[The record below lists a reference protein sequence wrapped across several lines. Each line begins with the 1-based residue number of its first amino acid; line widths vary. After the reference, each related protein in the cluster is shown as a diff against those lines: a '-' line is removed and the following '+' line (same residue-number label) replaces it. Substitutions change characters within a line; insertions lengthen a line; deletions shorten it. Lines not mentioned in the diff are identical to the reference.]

1 MQQGG
6 HVEATPYLI
15 SFTIG
20 DHRLVIF
27 QDGRVL
33 IHGTKDIAEARSLY
47 TRYCDKGVIE
57 HDCKSK

>member
-6 HVEATPYLI
+6 NVEANPYLI
-15 SFTIG
+15 SFSIG
-20 DHRLVIF
+20 THRLVIF

-47 TRYCDKGVIE
+47 TRYLG
-57 HDCKSK
+57 